1 MRQNPYGRFPSDKLH
16 LENVTMHDLNKNLL
30 ATVATQNGDY
40 SDVIQELKTA
50 KANLAEAQD
59 LIARANRFQNLMVE
73 ILAEPITQMVQA
85 ETAVVLEANFNDL
98 LEEHFDIHDY
108 NDEINSMALED
119 FDINDYTNDLDTSP
133 DEAETKDLI
142 RDILR
147 GATFKMEV

>member
-1 MRQNPYGRFPSDKLH
+1 MRQNPYGRLPSDNLH

-73 ILAEPITQMVQA
+73 ILAEPISQMVQA

-119 FDINDYTNDLDTSP
+119 FDINDYANDLDTSS
-133 DEAETKDLI
+133 DEAETKELI
-142 RDILR
+142 LDVLR
-147 GATFKMEV
+147 NATFKMEV

>member
-1 MRQNPYGRFPSDKLH
+1 
-16 LENVTMHDLNKNLL
+16 MHDLNKNLL

-73 ILAEPITQMVQA
+73 ILAEPISQMVQA
-85 ETAVVLEANFNDL
+85 ETAVVLEANFDDL

-108 NDEINSMALED
+108 KDEINSMALED
-119 FDINDYTNDLDTSP
+119 FDINDYTNDLDMSP